1 VVGANPLKR
10 SALASSNAFVVVQDL
25 FMTETAK
32 RADVVLPAASAYEKS
47 GTVTNVCGEVQRL
60 KPAAKV
66 MGAKTDLEIFGL
78 ITKELGLNLGIWL
91 PDKVF
96 EEIRKTVH
104 GYNVPLPLIATG
116 GAAVTVPLNGRVVT
130 LPGTIQSAGDT
141 LFTSGSLSK
150 YSKVLNSVMES
161 PGALYKGQG
170 PAK

>member
-1 VVGANPLKR
+1 
-10 SALASSNAFVVVQDL
+10 
-25 FMTETAK
+25 MTETAK

-96 EEIRKTVH
+96 EEIRRTVH
-104 GYNVPLPLIATG
+104 GYNVPLPVIATG
-116 GAAVTVPLNGRVVT
+116 GAAVTVPLNGRVPAM
-130 LPGTIQSAGDT
+130 PGSIHSSGDT
-141 LFTSGSLSK
+141 LFTSGSLSA
-150 YSKVLNSVMES
+150 YSKVLNSVMEA
-161 PGALYKGQG
+161 PGKLYGRDESAPGSVVKGQQN
-170 PAK
+170 P